1 MNATKISKQVSTQ
14 EFPSHANMKA
24 WLIKTNSTQ
33 VYHNIVKQSWTK
45 AQPGQTKL
53 HKSMSNKV

>member
-14 EFPSHANMKA
+14 ELPSNAIIKA
-24 WLIKTNSTQ
+24 RLLKTNSTQ